1 MISNIRNYVNMLIF
15 YFVSNYLFESCSF
28 PGQGYNSSFFLS
40 HRYDGLHHGS
50 SYLEHLHFL
59 SAVKAPGDRA
69 PAVDLHDG
77 LLSVAMGVAGQL
89 SIERGSFVTIEEVM
103 G

>member
-1 MISNIRNYVNMLIF
+1 MF
-15 YFVSNYLFESCSF
+15 F
-28 PGQGYNSSFFLS
+28 PWPGLQFNFFCS

-89 SIERGSFVTIEEVM
+89 SIERGRFVTIEEVM